1 LRRDGIARHGVVPP
15 PKSRR
20 RNVMAVEVDG
30 SGNSA
35 NRVTLSLR
43 SLINSHLSKTALAF
57 VGKRVRHG
65 MVELELTNKAIAQVL
80 GVSVAY
86 LNAAEQCDEV
96 DEYEVKKGLRPLI
109 WPKDGK
115 VANGGSE
122 PATIYLDLAPGTVVS
137 DVQLDD
143 IVRCVGPERAW
154 DAIQRTMT

>member
-1 LRRDGIARHGVVPP
+1 
-15 PKSRR
+15 
-20 RNVMAVEVDG
+20 MAVEVNG
-30 SGNSA
+30 SGNGA

-154 DAIQRTMT
+154 DAIQRTMTEIEAILPGAAPRVNVETEE